1 MRKIRFMYI
10 RLLIY
15 ILSIIIL
22 LFVYNGHVQIKCYFY
37 EMYHIQCPACGLTR
51 AVINIIK
58 FKFVD
63 AFNFNK
69 FFTLVLA
76 PFIIFIIVEDMCVIF
91 KRLLFKK
98 KSVSLVE
105 ILLGDNKIG

>member
-1 MRKIRFMYI
+1 MIKVKNIK
-10 RLLIY
+10 LLGI
-15 ILSIIIL
+15 
-22 LFVYNGHVQIKCYFY
+22 
-37 EMYHIQCPACGLTR
+37 
-51 AVINIIK
+51 
-58 FKFVD
+58 
-63 AFNFNK
+63 
-69 FFTLVLA
+69 A